1 MRELDL
7 REAIDEA
14 KRFLKRAEE
23 ALAEEERSE
32 PKRSTPFF
40 WSPSKHSAAVKR
52 ASMDLTR
59 ALARLRNPN

>member
-23 ALAEEERSE
+23 ALAEEERSGL
-32 PKRSTPFF
+32 KRSTPFF
-40 WSPSKHSAAVKR
+40 WSPSKHSSAVKR

-59 ALARLRNPN
+59 ALTRLRNPN